1 MRLQIAQSY
10 SLPLSSSPEQETVPG
25 VLENAALTFCLPLA
39 FYALIVRDSIHEHG
53 LVGNR

>member
-10 SLPLSSSPEQETVPG
+10 SLPLSSSLEQETVPG